1 MVYIIVLRI
10 QFYVQHN
17 KKEKTMANSSFVV
30 FSQAADGAV
39 STTAAAA
46 PAATATTTATSTA
59 PDASTQAPPPS
70 ANMMMIP
77 IIIVFVVFIAISMR
91 TSSKEKK
98 KREEM
103 MNSIR
108 KGTKVMT
115 NGGIFGEIAEV
126 QKDQYLL
133 KIANNVQIAISRSAI
148 AQVIQPSADASEQ
161 KAEVTKK

>member
-1 MVYIIVLRI
+1 
-10 QFYVQHN
+10 
-17 KKEKTMANSSFVV
+17 
-30 FSQAADGAV
+30 
-39 STTAAAA
+39 
-46 PAATATTTATSTA
+46 
-59 PDASTQAPPPS
+59 
-70 ANMMMIP
+70 
-77 IIIVFVVFIAISMR
+77 MR

-126 QKDQYLL
+126 QKDQFLL

-148 AQVIQPSADASEQ
+148 AQVIQPSVEAADQ
-161 KAEVTKK
+161 KSEVTKK